1 MATNMIPAGIVG
13 FSHAFH
19 LSGTG
24 TDSHLFSDIFI
35 GVPIV
40 LQYDP

>member
-19 LSGTG
+19 LSGTD
-24 TDSHLFSDIFI
+24 TDSHLFFQIF
-35 GVPIV
+35 
-40 LQYDP
+40 L